1 MNSQRP
7 EPVKSYSL
15 AQTFKALAERGK
27 KALVAYVVAGDPE
40 PSVTLPLMHR
50 LVAAGVDI
58 IELGVPF
65 SDPEAEGPVI
75 QLAHERALAH
85 KTSLRDC
92 LDMTARFR
100 QDNSVTP
107 VILMGY
113 LNPIDTM
120 GYATFVDLAA
130 KAGVSGTI
138 IVNLPPEERGDL
150 GPILETQGI
159 DNICLLAP
167 TTSAERAAY
176 ICHASRGFIYY
187 VSLRGTTGAATL
199 DLAEVATRLEGFRA
213 LSTLPMLVGFG
224 IKDGA
229 SARAV
234 TRVADGAILGSVIVN
249 LMAECTMHP
258 TPNPPTGHAI
268 LLDRVADFVSS
279 IRSSIDD

>member
-1 MNSQRP
+1 MKP
-7 EPVKSYSL
+7 YSL
-15 AQTFKALAERGK
+15 AQTFNALAEKGK
-27 KALVAYVVAGDPE
+27 KALVAYIVAGDPV

-92 LDMTARFR
+92 LDMTAGFR
-100 QDNSVTP
+100 QDDSVTP

-113 LNPIDTM
+113 LNPIEIM
-120 GYATFVDLAA
+120 GYATFGAQAA
-130 KAGVSGTI
+130 EAGVSGTI
-138 IVNLPPEERGDL
+138 IVNLPPEESGDL
-150 GPILETQGI
+150 GPILEAQGI

-167 TTSAERAAY
+167 TTGDERAAY
-176 ICHASRGFIYY
+176 ICRASRGFIYY
-187 VSLRGTTGAATL
+187 VSLTGTTGATTL
-199 DLAEVATRLEGFRA
+199 DIDAVATQVERFRA
-213 LSTLPMLVGFG
+213 LSPLPMLVGFG
-224 IKDGA
+224 IQDGA

-249 LMAECTMHP
+249 LMAECAMHP
-258 TPNPPTGHAI
+258 SPHPTTEHAI